1 MIRIKGKL
9 AKIVKIGLFDAFG
22 NEYHLDEL
30 AQSYLQC
37 EYYENNKNKLTKSYR
52 PDKLP
57 AELVSYSDEKY
68 NKENNSKEG
77 RFIKVRF
84 SNKIYYKK
92 LYLVLDEKNRLQ
104 IQDIAPHKERQPKNI
119 KTKRTNARKFQKSR
133 NCKSMKKFY
142 NHHNPHAINYIYF
155 GRNLTIDDLNVTVD
169 VNNIVHP
176 VYDIKPVNDDIP
188 YLMWLRSRALSNYG
202 YCDFSVH
209 MNTLDDEDDLLL
221 YAKDEGF
228 EVMTPDDF
236 TVFCMATGRY
246 ETYLAGYVE
255 ALLYFLNKRLAVD
268 SVEK

>member
-1 MIRIKGKL
+1 MISIKGKL
-9 AKIVKIGLFDAFG
+9 AKRVMIRLFDAFG

-37 EYYENNKNKLTKSYR
+37 EYYENNKNKLNKTYR

-77 RFIKVRF
+77 RFTTVSF
-84 SNKIYYKK
+84 SNKVYYKK
-92 LYLVLDEKNRLQ
+92 LYLVLDNNRLR
-104 IQDIAPHKERQPKNI
+104 IQDIAPHKERPVKHKKRKSINAKNFAKLKKLKI
-119 KTKRTNARKFQKSR
+119 KMNLREYIF
-133 NCKSMKKFY
+133 
-142 NHHNPHAINYIYF
+142 PHGINYIYF
-155 GRNLTIDDLNVTVD
+155 RRNLTIDDLNVTVD

-176 VYDIKPVNDDIP
+176 VYDIKPFNDDIP
-188 YLMWLRSRALSNYG
+188 YLMWLRSFSLSNYG
-202 YCDFSVH
+202 YCYLWDH
-209 MNTLDDEDDLLL
+209 MNTLDDEDYLLL
-221 YAKDEGF
+221 YAKEEGL

-246 ETYLAGYVE
+246 ETYLGGYIE